1 MQAFFIL
8 STQHRADAS
17 TPERKS
23 VSMKKKVK
31 VISSLSLAATLI
43 VPSAIVGFA
52 ADDETTENPTV
63 SVVNFSPESGNKSTN
78 IASMSKII
86 EQADEQ
92 GTDIIV
98 FPEMS
103 VTGYSK
109 EIPVALAESKTGST
123 AAYFSDLAEK
133 YDMYIVYGAPETVP
147 GDSTHAY
154 DSAFVCTPDGKVD
167 SYQKMLVS
175 ADDSSCKAGST
186 PVYFDTKFGKVGL
199 SVGNDAAD
207 LIELS
212 RIYSA
217 DDCFMIADCNSI
229 ETEDYTKN
237 YDFSDAVYCDYT
249 KSYYNLDWTD
259 YNRNSTYNVVYQ
271 AGLYVASA
279 NLKGT
284 YDDSTFSGGSMLAGI
299 NSLDEYN
306 KIWSMWQSSI
316 DKNADFTDYIIKVY
330 AGGEE
335 SSDTLCTGTVDLSTV
350 THELVDM
357 DIYQPNLYKEWYS
370 QLAEYGTSL
379 TKAPTTTDS
388 PTVAVVEMNPKWA
401 DKAANT
407 EKMINYIEK
416 AKAEG
421 VNIITFPEMAL
432 ADYASTSDPD
442 SEIWKS
448 IVENAETTDGY
459 YANLIAKA
467 AADNNM
473 YVIYGTAE
481 VNPDDEQHPFNSAFV
496 ATPEGK
502 TLTYRKVQVVEG
514 DWATWGVE
522 PLIIDTPWGGMGIS
536 ICMDTYA
543 YPELARYYAAAGCK
557 ILVNP
562 TASTGY
568 AGSNFIYNNAIS
580 SIVAR
585 DNMALLSCDL
595 VDTSGYQDSMLYPG
609 KSTIIEPNGVSSVY
623 LTTETMT
630 KEKMLTAT
638 LDLSNAGFDLENY
651 NPSVMAKAFAALDK
665 GNAVYDY
672 SGLVT
677 ASEYASETEP
687 DTTVAP
693 TTSVTATAS
702 KDATSAASSVTTAPA
717 TSDTATKSS
726 SSDNGAVKTGQATA
740 IAPLA
745 VLACAG
751 GLSMYALKKKKEY

>member
-1 MQAFFIL
+1 
-8 STQHRADAS
+8 
-17 TPERKS
+17 
-23 VSMKKKVK
+23 MKKKVK
-31 VISSLSLAATLI
+31 VISSLSLAATLV

-63 SVVNFSPESGNKSTN
+63 SVVNFSPEFGNKEAN
-78 IASMSKII
+78 IASMTNII
-86 EQADEQ
+86 EQADTQ

-98 FPEMS
+98 FPELS

-109 EIPVALAESKTGST
+109 EIPVELAETKTGST

-133 YDMYIVYGAPETVP
+133 YDMYIVYGAPESIDN
-147 GDSTHAY
+147 DSTHAY
-154 DSAFVCTPDGKVD
+154 NSAFVCTPDKKVD
-167 SYQKMLVS
+167 SYRKMLVS
-175 ADDSSCKAGST
+175 SDDSFCKAGST

-229 ETEDYTKN
+229 EAEDYTES
-237 YDFSDAVYCDYT
+237 YDFSNAVYCDYT
-249 KSYYNLDWTD
+249 KSYYNLNWSD

-284 YDDSTFSGGSMLAGI
+284 YGSSTFSGGSMLAGI
-299 NSLDEYN
+299 NSLDQYN
-306 KIWSMWQSSI
+306 KIWSIWK
-316 DKNADFTDYIIKVY
+316 DALDEGTDYTDYIIKVY
-330 AGGEE
+330 AGSEE
-335 SSDTLCTGTVDLSTV
+335 SSDILCTGTVDLSTV
-350 THELVDM
+350 THELVAM
-357 DIYQPNLYKEWYS
+357 DIYQPNLYKDWYS
-370 QLAEYGTSL
+370 ELAESGTSL
-379 TKAPTTTDS
+379 TKAPTTTES
-388 PTVAVVEMNPKWA
+388 PKVAVVEMNPKWA

-407 EKMINYIEK
+407 EKMINYIES
-416 AKAEG
+416 AKEQG

-432 ADYASTSDPD
+432 ADYASTSDPN

-448 IVENAETTDGY
+448 IVENAESTDGY
-459 YANLIAKA
+459 YASLIARA
-467 AADNNM
+467 AEENNM

-481 VNPDDEQHPFNSAFV
+481 VNPNDEQHPFNSAFV
-496 ATPEGK
+496 ATPDGE
-502 TLTYRKVQVVEG
+502 TLTYRKVQAVEG

-522 PLIIDTPWGGMGIS
+522 PLIVDTPWGGMGIS

-557 ILVNP
+557 IFVNP

-580 SIVAR
+580 SIAAR
-585 DNMALLSCDL
+585 DNMAVLSCDL

-609 KSTIIEPNGVSSVY
+609 KSTIIEPNGVSSVF

-651 NPSVMAKAFAALDK
+651 NPSVMAKAFAALYE
-665 GNAVYDY
+665 GNTVYDY
-672 SGLVT
+672 SGLVN
-677 ASEYASETEP
+677 ASEYVPETES

-693 TTSVTATAS
+693 STSVTATAS
-702 KDATSAASSVTTAPA
+702 KDATSATSTEKTTVPA
-717 TSDTATKSS
+717 TSDTPAK
-726 SSDNGAVKTGQATA
+726 SSDNSAVKTGQTTA
-740 IAPLA
+740 IALLA

-751 GLSMYALKKKKEY
+751 GLSMYALKKKRDF